1 MQANFN
7 VTPAE
12 LIEISNKL
20 ETVGSDFLMQVK
32 NMYNSLDD
40 LISKWQGQGAD
51 EYYKSIL
58 NRKADVEALGK
69 VIMQYSS
76 FLTTAGQTYRSTDAD
91 IASSATRF

>member
-7 VTPAE
+7 VTPTE
-12 LIEISNKL
+12 LIEISNRL
-20 ETVGSDFLMQVK
+20 DTVSSDFLMQVK

-40 LISKWQGQGAD
+40 LMAKWQGQGAG

-69 VIMQYSS
+69 VIAQYGV
-76 FLTTAGQTYRSTDAD
+76 FLANAGTIYNNTDAD
-91 IASSATRF
+91 IASSASKF

>member
-7 VTPAE
+7 VTPTE

-32 NMYNSLDD
+32 NMYTSLDD
-40 LISKWQGQGAD
+40 LMAKWQGQGAG

-69 VIMQYSS
+69 VIRQYSV
-76 FLTTAGQTYRSTDAD
+76 FLANAGSTYRSTDAD